1 MPYDKPNRPE
11 SGAPLMLVGQT
22 ISHYRISLVCRMIQ
36 RTPAD
41 VRTVPPLAAI
51 NSAYFSLTNA

>member
-1 MPYDKPNRPE
+1 MPYDKPNMPE

-41 VRTVPPLAAI
+41 VRTDPDPKNWTI
-51 NSAYFSLTNA
+51 